1 MSLLFISSILSLV
14 AMSLPC
20 IKLNISSGDEL
31 FNFFRDINKLISSWV
46 KLSKEIPLGK
56 TLLINSWLTSQEPFW
71 SERPG
76 SQ

>member
-1 MSLLFISSILSLV
+1 MQMMPSLEAIIS
-14 AMSLPC
+14 PYN
-20 IKLNISSGDEL
+20 KLNNSSGDEL